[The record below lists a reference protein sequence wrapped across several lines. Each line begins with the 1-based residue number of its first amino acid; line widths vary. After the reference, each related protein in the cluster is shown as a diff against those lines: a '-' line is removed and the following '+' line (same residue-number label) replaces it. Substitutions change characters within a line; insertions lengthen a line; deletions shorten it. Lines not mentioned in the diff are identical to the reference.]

1 MGKGRARSSGA
12 VSHYPEGACQI
23 ACLDPF
29 GKLIICQK

>member
-1 MGKGRARSSGA
+1 